1 MFLINLN
8 NNALYYLMPPTNQK
22 LIDLSKKLIEIR
34 IKMLNHLV
42 KDV

>member
-1 MFLINLN
+1 
-8 NNALYYLMPPTNQK
+8 MPPNQK
-22 LIDLSKKLIEIR
+22 KLIELSKKLIEIR

>member
-1 MFLINLN
+1 MQPQQANK
-8 NNALYYLMPPTNQK
+8 K
-22 LIDLSKKLIEIR
+22 LEELSKKLIELR